1 MNPSNWK
8 LTKEALA
15 TAMELQGGARQEFVA
30 ALPDDIRTDVERLL
44 AADAHAEDFIN
55 EPILVERGVVT
66 DEPELDVA
74 EGQLIDGYRL
84 IRKIGSGGMGAVY
97 LADQSGEGFSHK
109 VALKL
114 IKRGMDT
121 GAVLKRFLM
130 ERQILANLEH
140 PNIARMLDGGSTAEG
155 LPYFVMEYIDGEEIR
170 DYCDGRKLGL
180 IQRLELFR
188 KICDAVANAHQKLV
202 VHRDL
207 KPSNILVTKDGE
219 PKLLDFG
226 IAKLTSPDWNS
237 DTNEATITQFRIMT
251 PEYAS
256 PEQLAGEATA
266 TSTDIYSLG
275 VVLYE
280 LLTGERPHI
289 TRGKTP
295 KEIAANVLS
304 SDPPKPS
311 TVRLERS
318 SRGKAETGYTES
330 DPTGPSPL
338 KTRETPEI
346 VEPAQLQ
353 GDLDNIILK
362 AMRREP
368 ERRYQS
374 VQEFSEDILRYLD
387 GLPVRATVDSNLY
400 RFGKFFK
407 RHRTAVV
414 ATTAA
419 ALLLIAAT
427 GVTGWQ
433 YSVAQRERLR
443 SERQFAETRKIAN
456 SLLFE
461 IHDSI
466 SNLSG
471 STPARKLL
479 VARAVEYLD
488 NLAKD
493 AQNDMTL
500 QGELAAGYEKIGDV
514 QGNPLGPN
522 LGEAEAAIESY
533 RKALA
538 IREMLAVET
547 ENPAEQYAAAML
559 HSKLFRIKQVRNDL
573 AEAEVHC
580 RESIRILER
589 LTNAEPANL
598 LNQVTTAR
606 FYLELGDLLATQ
618 KDGDHDEILRNYGKS
633 ISISEA
639 IPETEETNKKASDG
653 LSLNEKIFSVTQMA
667 YRRLGQRFEMRK
679 QPSEALA
686 NYQRALEASE
696 KLAAAAVPRKASSE
710 IVTAISLGNV
720 GRLQAS
726 AGNFDDAFVKVR
738 KMVEICE
745 KAAAE
750 DPKNRLAVSQLSLAH
765 GSLGYVYRMQ
775 KNLQSALESLHRS
788 AKIQEELQ
796 EKDAGDVYNAGNLG
810 ETLAAIG
817 TVYENLAIA
826 EPASKRDRFREAQ
839 KWHQRS
845 LKIWADLKSENKLP
859 AYYASKID
867 EQNQSIL
874 RCQTAI
880 DGKS

>member
-8 LTKEALA
+8 QTKEALA
-15 TAMELQGGARQEFVA
+15 TAMELQGDARVKFIST
-30 ALPDDIRTDVERLL
+30 LPDEIRPDVGRLL
-44 AADAHAEDFIN
+44 AADEYAQDFIN
-55 EPILVERGVVT
+55 EPILVERGVVSE
-66 DEPELDVA
+66 EPESDA
-74 EGQLIDGYRL
+74 DERQIIDDYFL

-97 LADQSGEGFSHK
+97 LAYQSGEGFSQR

-140 PNIARMLDGGSTAEG
+140 PNIARMLDGGSTTEG
-155 LPYFVMEYIDGEEIR
+155 LPYFVMEYVDGVEIR
-170 DYCDGRKLGL
+170 EYCNRRKLGL
-180 IQRLELFR
+180 VQRLELFR
-188 KICDAVANAHQKLV
+188 KICDAVASAHQKLV

-207 KPSNILVTKDGE
+207 KPTNILVTKDGE

-226 IAKLTSPDWNS
+226 IAKLTSPEWNM

-295 KEIAANVLS
+295 KEIADSVLS

-311 TVRLERS
+311 TVGYERS
-318 SRGKAETGYTES
+318 YKTIGKTEHLEPDTMS
-330 DPTGPSPL
+330 NGFDHQRTLPVSIEPSL
-338 KTRETPEI
+338 
-346 VEPAQLQ
+346 LQ

-374 VQEFSEDILRYLD
+374 VQEFSEDIRRYLD
-387 GLPVRATVDSNLY
+387 GLPVKATADSKLY

-407 RHRTAVV
+407 RHRAGVIG
-414 ATTAA
+414 TAA
-419 ALLLIAAT
+419 AAVFLLAAT
-427 GVTGWQ
+427 AITGWQ
-433 YSVAQRERLR
+433 YSVAERERLR
-443 SERQFAETRKIAN
+443 SERQFAETRKVAN

-466 SNLSG
+466 SDLSG
-471 STPARKLL
+471 ATPARKLL
-479 VARAVEYLD
+479 VARALEYLD
-488 NLAKD
+488 SLAKD

-500 QGELAAGYEKIGDV
+500 QAELAAGYEKIGDV
-514 QGNPLGPN
+514 QGDPLRPN
-522 LGEAEAAIESY
+522 LGETEAAIESY

-538 IREMLAVET
+538 IREMLAAQT

-559 HSKLFRIKQVRNDL
+559 HSNLFRIKQVRNDL
-573 AEAEVHC
+573 VEAEFHS
-580 RESIRILER
+580 REAIKMLEA
-589 LTNAEPANL
+589 LTKADPANL

-606 FYLELGDLLATQ
+606 FYLELGDLLGTK
-618 KDGDHDEILRNYGKS
+618 KDGDTDEMMQNYRKS

-639 IPETEETNKKASDG
+639 IPESEETSKKSPDG
-653 LSLNEKIFSVTQMA
+653 LSLNEKILSVTQMA
-667 YRRLGQRFEMRK
+667 YRRLGQRFEMLK
-679 QPSEALA
+679 QPAEALA
-686 NYQRALEASE
+686 NYQQALEASE
-696 KLAAAAVPRKASSE
+696 KLAASGVPRKASSE
-710 IVTAISLGNV
+710 IVLAISLGNV
-720 GRLQAS
+720 GRLQAA
-726 AGNFDDAFVKVR
+726 AGNFEEALPKVR
-738 KMVEICE
+738 RMVKICE
-745 KAAAE
+745 RAAAE
-750 DPKNRLAVSQLSLAH
+750 DPKNRLAVSQLSLAY
-765 GSLGYVYRMQ
+765 GSLGYVYRKQ
-775 KNLQSALESLHRS
+775 KVMQSALENLQIS

-796 EKDAGDVYNAGNLG
+796 AKDAGDVYNAGNLG

-817 TVYENLAIA
+817 TVYEGMAMARNSR
-826 EPASKRDRFREAQ
+826 EFFREAK
-839 KWHQRS
+839 KWHERS
-845 LKIWADLKSENKLP
+845 LKIWLDLKNENKLP

-867 EQNQSIL
+867 EQNENIL

-880 DGKS
+880 DGKVS